1 MPQEIPNPPTHP
13 LGYLRH
19 RHGWSYQDLAR
30 LIADNARALGV
41 PMAARREKIWRW
53 EHWGVVPER
62 DSQRALARA
71 LRVPP
76 HELRT
81 RPWPG
86 WLPAYEGL
94 PGGLPWTPAGSGAA
108 LRTLLEEGTRD
119 NRGYPI
125 AYGPGLGE
133 AAREWADATLGATRP
148 VIPAQRRPA
157 DPAEAGPAATCPAET
172 ADRTAEETV
181 GWLESGVHGMR
192 RLDDRLGGGAV
203 RKRVEADLSIAAGLL
218 ALGPYG
224 RALDARLF
232 RVAAD
237 LAQLGGWA
245 AADCGHHS
253 AAQRHFLTALRLAH
267 DAGDQ
272 PLATGIWAG
281 LSLQAVFT
289 GHPGDALAAV
299 DAADSA
305 AGRATRRTRA
315 MLATRRARALAG
327 TGDEAACRRALD
339 DARDLLAD
347 CAGDTGH
354 PGGAGADD
362 PGWLYWFDG
371 AELQAQAGSAL
382 LDLGRPAEAL
392 ELLEGALAAQDPSHL
407 RDRAVYAARAATARL
422 RVGDRE
428 GALARRHDAA
438 RFAAGLASPR
448 TTAVLDALAVELR
461 PVSPAPARSGPA
473 D

>member
-1 MPQEIPNPPTHP
+1 MPHEIPNTPTHP
-13 LGYLRH
+13 LSYLRH

-76 HELRT
+76 HEMRA

-94 PGGLPWTPAGSGAA
+94 PTGLPWTPAGTGAA
-108 LRTLLEEGTRD
+108 LHTLLEEATRD

-125 AYGPGLGE
+125 ASGPGLGE
-133 AAREWADATLGATRP
+133 AAREWADAALGAARP
-148 VIPAQRRPA
+148 VIPPQRRPA
-157 DPAEAGPAATCPAET
+157 DPAETSPAET
-172 ADRTAEETV
+172 AGQTV
-181 GWLESGVHGMR
+181 EWLESGVHGLR

-224 RALDARLF
+224 RGLDARLF

-267 DAGDQ
+267 DAGDV

-354 PGGAGADD
+354 PGGAGAGD

-371 AELQAQAGSAL
+371 AELDAQAGTAL
-382 LDLGRPAEAL
+382 LDLGRSAEAL

-407 RDRAVYAARAATARL
+407 RDRAIYAARAATARL
-422 RVGDRE
+422 RVGDHD
-428 GALARRHDAA
+428 GALARRQDAA
-438 RFAAGLASPR
+438 RFATGLASPR
-448 TTAVLDALAVELR
+448 TTAVLDTLAVELR
-461 PVSPAPARSGPA
+461 AVSPAPARSAPA
-473 D
+473 G

>member
-1 MPQEIPNPPTHP
+1 VPHEIPNTPTHP

-76 HELRT
+76 HELQA

-94 PGGLPWTPAGSGAA
+94 PSGLPWTPAGSGAA

-119 NRGYPI
+119 NRGYPL
-125 AYGPGLGE
+125 ACGPGLGE
-133 AAREWADATLGATRP
+133 AAREWADATLGAARP
-148 VIPAQRRPA
+148 VIPPQRRPA
-157 DPAEAGPAATCPAET
+157 DPAATGRAET
-172 ADRTAEETV
+172 AHEIADGTV
-181 GWLESGVHGMR
+181 EWLESGVHGLR

-203 RKRVEADLSIAAGLL
+203 RKRVEADLSITAGLL

-224 RALDARLF
+224 RSLDARLF

-267 DAGDQ
+267 DAGDL
-272 PLATGIWAG
+272 PLATGVWAG

-339 DARDLLAD
+339 DARDLLSGCD
-347 CAGDTGH
+347 GDTGR
-354 PGGAGADD
+354 AGSGD

-371 AELQAQAGSAL
+371 AELDAQAGTAL

-392 ELLEGALAAQDPSHL
+392 ELLEGALTALDPSHL
-407 RDRAVYAARAATARL
+407 RDRAIYAARAATARL
-422 RVGDRE
+422 RVGDRD

-448 TTAVLDALAVELR
+448 TTAVLENLAVELR
-461 PVSPAPARSGPA
+461 PVSPAPARSAPA
-473 D
+473 G